1 MSIPNIPATEV
12 FNTVEYKEFCDMIHE
27 KPRYH
32 RKQWEF
38 YVIQKEI
45 MEHFH
50 GNIEKKNVRVCRGSR
65 GIVAILCEKGGY
77 YYWN

>member
-50 GNIEKKNVRVCRGSR
+50 GNIEKKNGLGFAVGQEVLLPYF
-65 GIVAILCEKGGY
+65 VK
-77 YYWN
+77 